1 MARLHQRTSFHSRV
15 GVALCLAAAVC
26 AAHAVEIPLARVD
39 SGGDLLVPI
48 PVESRETVFKAEPP
62 YEGYGVLRSA
72 IPTGPDESTWTPFAW
87 DMPRRVLVD
96 TNRNLDLTDDGAEYK
111 GASQWQELYE
121 NVRVMVPVD
130 GAEVAYTVNL
140 ALRDLPTREKFG
152 VARVRSGWAG
162 VGQFCGVEQQILVVD
177 NLDGRL
183 DENDMLYIGAP
194 APEMDDRLLTRVALR
209 PEPQQ
214 LPNLR
219 RIPFA
224 RRLHFPG
231 ESLALDLRFTPEGDA
246 VLSVEPVDLPLGVLN
261 VQGKYIKRLVL
272 TGRTGDTTCT
282 AVLENPDGDVRVPVA
297 DYRVHAVYLD
307 GLDLMAWS
315 DRELSVKAESTA
327 ALAIGGPLYN
337 KMLVSREG
345 SRFNFS
351 PGTLQGAGGEIY
363 QQIADFGP
371 PMAPGDYAVYDDG
384 KQVLAGRL
392 EYG

>member
-1 MARLHQRTSFHSRV
+1 MARPHQSTSFHSV
-15 GVALCLAAAVC
+15 GIAFWLAAVAC

-48 PVESRETVFKAEPP
+48 PVESRETVFKAELP

-96 TNRNLDLTDDGAEYK
+96 TNRNLDLTDDGVAYNC
-111 GASQWQELYE
+111 ASQWQELYE
-121 NVRVMVPVD
+121 NVRVTVPVD
-130 GAEVAYTVNL
+130 GAEVAYTINL
-140 ALRDLPTREKFG
+140 ILRDLPTREKYG

-162 VGQFCGVEQQILVVD
+162 VGEFCGVEQQILVVD

-183 DENDMLYIGAP
+183 DENDMLYIGP
-194 APEMDDRLLTRVALR
+194 PTPEPDDRLVTRVALR
-209 PEPQQ
+209 PDPQQ

-224 RRLHFPG
+224 ERVHFQG
-231 ESLALDLRFTPEGDA
+231 ESLILDLRFTPEGDA
-246 VLSVEPVDLPLGVLN
+246 VLSVEPVDVPMGVLD
-261 VQGKYIKRLVL
+261 VQGKHIKRLVL
-272 TGRTGDTTCT
+272 TGRNGDTTCT
-282 AVLENPDGDVRVPVA
+282 AVLENLDGQVNVPAA
-297 DYRVHAVYLD
+297 DYRVYAVYLD

-315 DRELSVKAESTA
+315 DREVSVTAGSTA

-351 PGTLQGAGGEIY
+351 PGTLQGGGGEIY
-363 QQIADFGP
+363 QEIADFGP